1 MDQNKEMQIITCF
14 KFNYIF
20 ASQKKKKMVQLHI
33 LSINGPSGNK
43 A

>member
-1 MDQNKEMQIITCF
+1 MQIITCF

-20 ASQKKKKMVQLHI
+20 ASQKKKVQLRI

-43 A
+43 AWVD

>member
-1 MDQNKEMQIITCF
+1 MQIITCF

-20 ASQKKKKMVQLHI
+20 ASQKKKKVQLHI

-43 A
+43 AWVD

>member
-1 MDQNKEMQIITCF
+1 MQIITCF

-20 ASQKKKKMVQLHI
+20 ASQKKKKKKVQRHI

-43 A
+43 AWVD

>member
-1 MDQNKEMQIITCF
+1 MQIITCF

-20 ASQKKKKMVQLHI
+20 ASQKKKKKKKVQLHI

-43 A
+43 AWVD